1 MVIDF
6 FYYLKYLG
14 LCKPELKVFTAGFI
28 HKMHRADSQWVTMP
42 WNLDTALCSAT
53 SSLRSLNFMMLRN
66 VPLLLLT
73 SPLLCSSRA
82 LSGSKS
88 IQMQSFHSA
97 QQSWRAKLP
106 TPAFCFNTKHRR
118 FSPSKATSREIQ
130 PNNKAHP
137 FKTML
142 KACGDA
148 TSSSHFSL
156 LCPPMPSTF
165 SNSVLFTSD
174 FTMNPQSTR
183 AGNPTQKTYSGWEIQ
198 MMSCP

>member
-1 MVIDF
+1 MSDHA
-6 FYYLKYLG
+6 LKPWH
-14 LCKPELKVFTAGFI
+14 CTMFSNIFTQITKLYDAQ
-28 HKMHRADSQWVTMP
+28 KCAR
-42 WNLDTALCSAT
+42 
-53 SSLRSLNFMMLRN
+53 
-66 VPLLLLT
+66 LLLT

-118 FSPSKATSREIQ
+118 FNPSKATSREIQ

-183 AGNPTQKTYSGWEIQ
+183 AGNLTQKTYSGWGDTGDVLSLEPEAQ
-198 MMSCP
+198 GWT